1 MAFATPL
8 LFGVA
13 LQHMGVIESTCLF
26 SVTSK
31 YRSVSLQESVVSDGW
46 EPGNMKP
53 PCSLLRALPRRA
65 KAAQRDA
72 GRLLPG
78 SHGAEQ

>member
-1 MAFATPL
+1 MFSTPP

-13 LQHMGVIESTCLF
+13 LQYMGVIESTCLF

-31 YRSVSLQESVVSDGW
+31 KHSVSVQNVVSDGW

-53 PCSLLRALPRRA
+53 PCSLLQALPPRV
-65 KAAQRDA
+65 KVAQRDA
-72 GRLLPG
+72 GQLLP
-78 SHGAEQ
+78 SSRGAEQ